1 MSKELVVLVTGS
13 SRGIGAALIQECARA
28 GHRVILNYAHADAEA
43 KALDAQLAAEVGR
56 KRVLTVKASVAR
68 RDEVRA
74 MFAQAVE
81 RFGRVDAL
89 VNNAGVNMDGPFRTM
104 TDEQWERVLAT
115 NLTGPFL
122 CAQEFAHHFRGETGH
137 IVNISAATAVH
148 GRVNGANYC
157 SAKAGVIALTKCL
170 ALELAPAIRV
180 NCVFPG
186 RVQTEEVVTRLNLHD
201 PATRDAVVKAIPLG
215 RLGEPGDICRM
226 IRFLI
231 EESDYITGQNF
242 FVNGG
247 LFMH

>member
-1 MSKELVVLVTGS
+1 MRSEQVILVTGS
-13 SRGIGAALIQECARA
+13 SRGIGATLVEQFARA
-28 GHRVILNYAHADAEA
+28 GHRVILNYAHADDEA
-43 KALDAQLAAEVGR
+43 AALYERLAGEVGR
-56 KRVLTVKASVAR
+56 DRILKIKASVAR
-68 RDEVRA
+68 RVDVQG

-89 VNNAGVNMDGPFRTM
+89 VNNAGLNLDGPFRTM
-104 TDEQWERVLAT
+104 TDEQWERVLGT

-122 CAQEFAHHFRGETGH
+122 CAQEFARHFSGEVGH
-137 IVNISAATAVH
+137 IVNVSAATAIH

-186 RVQTEEVVTRLNLHD
+186 RVRTEEVMTRLNLHD
-201 PATRDAVVKAIPLG
+201 PATYEASVKAIPMG
-215 RLGEPGDICRM
+215 RLGEPEDICRV